1 MFASNYK
8 YNFIDVFSGAGGL
21 SEGFF
26 NCGYN
31 PIAHVEMNGFA
42 SDTLRTRS
50 CYYYLKKTGNLN
62 YYYNYLR
69 GSISKEQLYEKVP
82 KEVLMTVINE
92 EISDK
97 TYKSIFYKI
106 DDIMKKDNI
115 KEVDVLIGGPPCQ
128 AYSLVG
134 RASTQGGMENDPRN
148 DLYIQYARFLNKYKP
163 KLFVFE
169 NVPGMLTAKDGVIWK
184 RIKQR
189 LRTVGYNIE
198 HRLVN
203 AHDFGV
209 LQHRK
214 RVIIIGWRK
223 DLDLHYPEFAR
234 MHVNAIVNDL
244 LNDLC
249 HLAPGEEHNEYIT
262 EPNEYLIE
270 SGIRDEL
277 DILTDHQTR
286 NIRDV
291 DRDIYR
297 IAIEMWND
305 NHRRLHYTDLPEN
318 LQFHNNRVSFLDR
331 FKVVEGDMESAHTML
346 AHISKDGHYY
356 IHPDI
361 EQARSLSVREAARIQ
376 SFPDN
381 YYFEGPRTAKFV
393 QIGNAVPP
401 LMAKGIATAIKN
413 LLDGLEK

>member
-1 MFASNYK
+1 MFTSNYK

-26 NCGYN
+26 NCNFN
-31 PIAHVEMNGFA
+31 PIAHVEMNKYA
-42 SDTLRTRS
+42 SETLKTRS
-50 CYYYLKKTGNLN
+50 CYYYFKKINNLEFYYEYLKGNVS
-62 YYYNYLR
+62 R
-69 GSISKEQLYEKVP
+69 ERLYAAVP
-82 KEVLMTVINE
+82 EDVLSSVINE

-97 TYKSIFYKI
+97 TYKKIFEMI
-106 DDIMKKDNI
+106 DRIMQRDRIN
-115 KEVDVLIGGPPCQ
+115 EVDVLIGGPPCQ

-134 RASTQGGMENDPRN
+134 RASAPDGMEDDPRN

-163 KLFVFE
+163 KMFVFE
-169 NVPGMLTAKDGVIWK
+169 NVPGILTAKGGVIWK
-184 RIKQR
+184 RVKQR

-198 HRLVN
+198 YRLVN

-234 MHVNAIVNDL
+234 VHVNAIVNDL

-249 HLAPGEEHNEYIT
+249 HLAPGEEHNEYIA

-318 LQFHNNRVSFLDR
+318 LQFHNNRASFLDR

-361 EQARSLSVREAARIQ
+361 GQARSLSVREAARIQ

-401 LMAKGIATAIKN
+401 LMAKGIAGAVVQ
-413 LLDGLEK
+413 LLDSL

>member
-1 MFASNYK
+1 
-8 YNFIDVFSGAGGL
+8 
-21 SEGFF
+21 
-26 NCGYN
+26 
-31 PIAHVEMNGFA
+31 
-42 SDTLRTRS
+42 
-50 CYYYLKKTGNLN
+50 
-62 YYYNYLR
+62 
-69 GSISKEQLYEKVP
+69 
-82 KEVLMTVINE
+82 
-92 EISDK
+92 
-97 TYKSIFYKI
+97 
-106 DDIMKKDNI
+106 
-115 KEVDVLIGGPPCQ
+115 
-128 AYSLVG
+128 
-134 RASTQGGMENDPRN
+134 MEDDPRN

-163 KLFVFE
+163 KMFVFE
-169 NVPGMLTAKDGVIWK
+169 NVPGILTAKGGVIWK
-184 RIKQR
+184 RVKQR

-198 HRLVN
+198 YRLVN

-234 MHVNAIVNDL
+234 VHVNAIVNDL

-249 HLAPGEEHNEYIT
+249 HLAPGEEHNEYIA

-318 LQFHNNRVSFLDR
+318 LQFHNNRASFLDR

-361 EQARSLSVREAARIQ
+361 GQARSLSVREAARIQ

-401 LMAKGIATAIKN
+401 LMAKGIAGAVVQ
-413 LLDGLEK
+413 LLDSL